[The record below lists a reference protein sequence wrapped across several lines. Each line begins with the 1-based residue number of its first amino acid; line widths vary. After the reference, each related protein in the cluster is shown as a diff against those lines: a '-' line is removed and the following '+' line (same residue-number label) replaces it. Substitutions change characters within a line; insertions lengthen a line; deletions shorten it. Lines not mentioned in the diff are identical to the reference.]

1 MPDPVAAR
9 DDKCEKPGRERKITM
24 NRYDAEMS
32 KLFAVERQLL
42 NAAVSLRSAE
52 HRLGHGQLGEEIREI
67 LCSLEGTM
75 ELTKRVKRIMLN
87 EWRLAEAKQDAA

>member
-1 MPDPVAAR
+1 
-9 DDKCEKPGRERKITM
+9 M

-32 KLFAVERQLL
+32 KLFAVEQQLL

-52 HRLGHGQLGEEIREI
+52 HRLSNGQLREEIREI
-67 LCSLEGTM
+67 LRSLEDTT

-87 EWRLAEAKQDAA
+87 EWRLAEAKQAAA